1 MDLPNNK
8 SCPLNF
14 HVLELEIEL
23 PRGIPIYNWT
33 SDKLSFS
40 VEQLEYFMFKYHK
53 VSSILTDLAPFK
65 SVSFKV
71 LLTILNFVFD
81 KIFLL

>member
-8 SCPLNF
+8 SCLLNF
-14 HVLELEIEL
+14 HVLELEIGL
-23 PRGIPIYNWT
+23 LRGAPIYNWT
-33 SDKLSFS
+33 SEKLSFY

-53 VSSILTDLAPFK
+53 LSSILTDLAPFK

>member
-8 SCPLNF
+8 SYLLNF
-14 HVLELEIEL
+14 HVLELEIGL
-23 PRGIPIYNWT
+23 PRGTPIYNWT
-33 SDKLSFS
+33 SEKLSFY

-53 VSSILTDLAPFK
+53 LSSILTDLAPFK